1 MWQMLQSLFNKVTG
15 MFQITNHLA
24 LKLTL
29 IIAISI
35 CESNHKSCG

>member
-1 MWQMLQSLFNKVTG
+1 MLQSLFNKVTD

-29 IIAISI
+29 IVAISI
-35 CESNHKSCG
+35 CESNHERCS